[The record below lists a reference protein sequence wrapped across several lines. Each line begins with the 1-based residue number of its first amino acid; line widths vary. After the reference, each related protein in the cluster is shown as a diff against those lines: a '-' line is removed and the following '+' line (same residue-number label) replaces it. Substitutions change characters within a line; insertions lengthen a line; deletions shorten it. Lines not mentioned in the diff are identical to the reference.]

1 MRIRA
6 KTLTVTLAL
15 LAIAGCGN
23 TDPRTSRLKPGDQ
36 VILVQDGGPD
46 DEYLYF
52 GPTLT
57 PFPIGT
63 KATVAAEDESKPFR
77 SDPDSGLRKVKV
89 QINEGKF
96 SGKVAEFVRS
106 NLRPVK

>member
-1 MRIRA
+1 MHLQI
-6 KTLTVTLAL
+6 KILTAAL
-15 LAIAGCGN
+15 TFLAIAGCGN
-23 TDPRTSRLKPGDQ
+23 TDPRTSRLKPGEQ
-36 VILVQDGGPD
+36 VVLVRDGGPA

-57 PFPIGT
+57 PVPLGT
-63 KATVAAEDESKPFR
+63 RATVAEDEIKPTENN
-77 SDPDSGLRKVKV
+77 PDAEYRKVKV

-96 SGKVAEFVRS
+96 SGKVAEFARS